1 MTRKV
6 PKDILDMLAEAHE
19 ESQLSDAPDEKSE
32 TSKSG
37 KSEKSKS
44 PMIYLPVLTYK
55 EFDDYNDAF
64 TQKLLKVLRRKMIVD
79 GDTTVV
85 LAYVKSIEDIDAP
98 WLKLAWYKTQK
109 NELVLDDL
117 YKKATAA
124 LESRIREILW
134 PIFDELC
141 EKLKKHKTLNDAQL
155 QEMIKGKLPI
165 CYLKK
170 HFFHVQRNGNQYV
183 IPGAWINEF
192 TAYAITLLLEPKSPI
207 ANIQYIT
214 NDESQK
220 DSALHYYDLNP
231 SNRYTDK
238 APKLYE
244 YSPAWF
250 NFLQGR
256 FNNPNM
262 DLLRLTHFIYGLMSA
277 EYHSRQSLA
286 LFCKGGSGKSTFKEA
301 IATILPR
308 VLQTKLKLKD
318 LCGEF
323 APPQLDGCRG
333 LALDEGAELQK
344 FFDGDLFKE
353 ITGASDDDAF
363 RYVDRKFKDPL
374 PIRTGSIRF
383 MFLTNSRLCIRDDA
397 GLTRISP
404 IFFRNNHGINR
415 DGKELIAELAAEG
428 KEFIEFC
435 IDNENYYRN
444 VTSKFQH
451 RYCPLIENNGTIN
464 ILTDKQF
471 DDWYN
476 ETSDELYF
484 SEDDLQ
490 CPEMRERLYEINMEN
505 CSQATTDPVTGDVY
519 VYGSRSSE
527 IVVSTMQDL
536 MSEIFAEDA
545 DNELSTTELSNYIL
559 DQLKDSKK
567 EYNAK
572 FKEIGFK
579 YTNDTTAN
587 NLSKTQAWK
596 KFKFNILNHFPN
608 ASDERRKDKRYIKG
622 IRLKKKARHKSSSL
636 NIDDKFAE

>member
-1 MTRKV
+1 MARKI

-19 ESQLSDAPDEKSE
+19 ESHLSDEPTEKSE
-32 TSKSG
+32 TSKS
-37 KSEKSKS
+37 KKSKKLKI
-44 PMIYLPVLTYK
+44 PMVYLPVLTYK
-55 EFDDYNDAF
+55 EFDDYSDTF
-64 TQKLLKVLRRKMIVD
+64 TQQLLKVLRRKMILD
-79 GDTTVV
+79 GDTAVV
-85 LAYVKSIEDIDAP
+85 LAYVKSIEDGDAP

-117 YKKATAA
+117 YKSATTA
-124 LESRIREILW
+124 LENRIREILW

-141 EKLKKHKTLNDAQL
+141 EKLKKHKTLNEAQL
-155 QEMIKGKLPI
+155 QEMIKGKLPV
-165 CYLKK
+165 CYLKRN
-170 HFFHVQRNGNQYV
+170 FFHVKHDGTQYI
-183 IPGAWINEF
+183 IPGGNINMF
-192 TAYAITLLLEPKSPI
+192 IAYTINLLLEPKSPI
-207 ANIQYIT
+207 MDIQYIT

-220 DSALHYYDLNP
+220 DNALHYYDLSP
-231 SNRYTDK
+231 SKRYTGK
-238 APKLYE
+238 APVLRD
-244 YSPAWF
+244 YSMSWF
-250 NFLQGR
+250 KFLQGR

-262 DLLRLTHFIYGLMSA
+262 DLLRLTHYIYGLMSA

-286 LFCKGGSGKSTFKEA
+286 LFCKGGSGKSTFKDA
-301 IATILPR
+301 IAAILPR

-333 LALDEGAELQK
+333 LALDEGAELQR

-383 MFLTNSRLCIRDDA
+383 MFLTNSRLCIHDDA

-404 IFFRNNHGINR
+404 IYFRNNHGINR
-415 DGKELIAELAAEG
+415 DSKEIIAELAADG
-428 KEFIEFC
+428 KRFIEFC

-444 VTSKFQH
+444 VTSKTQH
-451 RYCPLIENNGTIN
+451 WYCPLIENNGTIN

-476 ETSDELYF
+476 ERSEELYF
-484 SEDDLQ
+484 SDEDLQ
-490 CPEMRERLYEINMEN
+490 CPEMRERLYDINMEN

-527 IVVSTMQDL
+527 IVASTMQDL
-536 MSEIFAEDA
+536 LSEIFAEDS
-545 DNELSTTELSNYIL
+545 DNELSMTELSNYIL

-579 YTNDTTAN
+579 YKNDTTAN

-608 ASDERRKDKRYIKG
+608 ASDERREDQRYIKG
-622 IRLKKKARHKSSSL
+622 IRLKKKARHKSPSL
-636 NIDDKFAE
+636 NTGDKFAE